1 MKKLLS
7 ICFLSILLTLAGF
20 VARAQSP
27 CCVWLENMN
36 PDTLTGIAN
45 VPGGQLVLNNAMNP
59 VLTPYYTQTDVYKIH
74 FINSCNI
81 DKLSIDWKVYRDGEL
96 LNGHLSD

>member
-20 VARAQSP
+20 VARAQAP
-27 CCVWLENMN
+27 ACCVWLENMN

-45 VPGGQLVLNNAMNP
+45 VPGGQLVLNNA
-59 VLTPYYTQTDVYKIH
+59 L
-74 FINSCNI
+74 
-81 DKLSIDWKVYRDGEL
+81 KLLYCCSPGI
-96 LNGHLSD
+96 